1 MIKNYDQ
8 IQALERELI
17 KNQTT
22 DLMQNFRLVDAMYRE
37 AVELGIFPMK
47 NSLDGLEID
56 IKIAE
61 VVNHVPGTSG
71 KNRNSTK

>member
-61 VVNHVPGTSG
+61 VVNHVPGTFG